1 MLFTELEFTWKKAGW
16 EKVGKGT
23 EVGGDLEGGV
33 TGVENVKEEDYQG
46 EDRSGE
52 AWGIIRRDG
61 RNVAGGWGI

>member
-1 MLFTELEFTWKKAGW
+1 MLFTELEFTWKKAG
-16 EKVGKGT
+16 KGT
-23 EVGGDLEGGV
+23 EVGGDLERGV

-61 RNVAGGWGI
+61 RNVTGGWGI